1 MDNAN
6 GAVILT
12 EMEDDS
18 ILAKIMAYLRKNS
31 GGEDIYIP
39 DEEVRC
45 LISKYEKL
53 TGSKVTFNESGYS
66 VATISVSATIG
77 MV

>member
-31 GGEDIYIP
+31 GGEDIYIYQM
-39 DEEVRC
+39 
-45 LISKYEKL
+45 KK
-53 TGSKVTFNESGYS
+53 
-66 VATISVSATIG
+66 
-77 MV
+77 

>member
-31 GGEDIYIP
+31 GGEDIYTRWRSEMFDKQIWKI
-39 DEEVRC
+39 DR
-45 LISKYEKL
+45 K
-53 TGSKVTFNESGYS
+53 
-66 VATISVSATIG
+66 
-77 MV
+77 